1 MRLNPLWT
9 CRRQRKLC
17 HSSPSTGGKDGGWYL
32 VLAGFTPLLRSLS
45 CCWFCWFLQRG
56 RTLRASA
63 GWIQC
68 TGATRARPSAVAC
81 PWPRRQGQPQGSIVV
96 DGAAVV
102 NTYFRMP
109 GMGKAKSVLLARF
122 TGATEETRSPFVVAA
137 LLGSGSFKT
146 RRRTETSTSAPPWKD
161 TRLS

>member
-1 MRLNPLWT
+1 MLFRSRRLVPG
-9 CRRQRKLC
+9 
-17 HSSPSTGGKDGGWYL
+17 TGRIHTLVEVSQLLL
-32 VLAGFTPLLRSLS
+32 VLLVFAARSDSESVGWMDPVHGRYTSKAKRRRLS
-45 CCWFCWFLQRG
+45 LAA
-56 RTLRASA
+56 AS
-63 GWIQC
+63 GS
-68 TGATRARPSAVAC
+68 TTDTE
-81 PWPRRQGQPQGSIVV
+81 GSIVV

-102 NTYFRMP
+102 RTYFRMP